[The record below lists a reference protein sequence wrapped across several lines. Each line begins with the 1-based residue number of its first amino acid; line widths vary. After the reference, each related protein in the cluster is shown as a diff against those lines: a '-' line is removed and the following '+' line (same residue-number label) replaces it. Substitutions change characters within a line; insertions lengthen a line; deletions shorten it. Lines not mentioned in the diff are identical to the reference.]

1 MANHNSAR
9 AFILSQ
15 AEARKRK
22 ADRAGWSLI
31 AACVLGFAGIFGAA
45 YQHDS
50 SVRAAKASAAPSW
63 RLEADN
69 GRDSYVLDHGLTLDD
84 CAGFARSAAK
94 KWQHVYCVPGKAD
107 SNRVTAEEAKASGAS
122 AIMGAIAGELRKSGC
137 TVKIDSPATYT
148 VERC

>member
-15 AEARKRK
+15 AEARKRRK
-22 ADRAGWSLI
+22 DRAGWSLI
-31 AACVLGFAGIFGAA
+31 AACVLGFAGLFGAA

-50 SVRAAKASAAPSW
+50 NRVASAAASW

-94 KWQHVYCVPGKAD
+94 KWQHVYCVPAKAAKAD
-107 SNRVTAEEAKASGAS
+107 RVTAEEAKASGAS

-137 TVKIDSPATYT
+137 TVTLDSPATYT